1 MRIFSIFESK
11 LNRWSVIRR
20 FLSFIL
26 KLVPGVINFTTFDY
40 LCAMQFSDILGQD
53 YIKSHLTKSAA
64 SGRIPHAQ
72 LFVGPE
78 GSGTLPMAIAYAQ
91 YILCNN
97 SGLENTGGNEACN
110 LKFEGI
116 SHPDLH
122 FIYPTVSTDTVKS
135 KPKSIDFIADWRQF
149 LKENPYG
156 GLFDW
161 YRILGVQNKQGEIRV
176 DDAQEILKSLALK
189 SYEGGYKIMI
199 IWMADKMNIAASN
212 KLLKLLEEPSDKTL
226 FILISENEEDIIQT
240 IRSRCQVLHFNALSE
255 KIIAEALVS
264 SQEIEPRTAT
274 KVAHQAQGNYNKAL
288 QLLQTDSEDV
298 FFEKWFV
305 DWVRA
310 AFRAKGNAAAIQDL
324 IQWSEQ
330 IAGLGRETQ
339 KKFLHFCIDMFRQ
352 ALLLNYQATG
362 LVYMEPKIE
371 KFKLE
376 NFAPFVNGKNIDE
389 IFRELSDAMYHIER
403 NGNAKIVLTDLS
415 IKLTRLIH
423 KK

>member
-1 MRIFSIFESK
+1 
-11 LNRWSVIRR
+11 
-20 FLSFIL
+20 
-26 KLVPGVINFTTFDY
+26 
-40 LCAMQFSDILGQD
+40 MQFSEILGQEH
-53 YIKSHLTKSAA
+53 IKSHLIKSANL
-64 SGRIPHAQ
+64 GRIPHAQ

-91 YILCNN
+91 YIICSNQNAEN
-97 SGLENTGGNEACN
+97 SGANEACN
-110 LKFEGI
+110 LKFNKI

-122 FIYPTVSTDTVKS
+122 FIYPTVSTEEVKT
-135 KPKSIDFIADWRQF
+135 KPKSIEFITEWRQF
-149 LKENPYG
+149 LSENLYG
-156 GLFDW
+156 SLFDW
-161 YRILGVQNKQGEIRV
+161 YQMLGVKNKQGEIRV

-199 IWMADKMNIAASN
+199 IWMADKLNTTASN
-212 KLLKLLEEPSDKTL
+212 KLLKLLEEPTDKTV

-240 IRSRCQVLHFNALSE
+240 IRSRCQVLHFNGLPE
-255 KIIAEALVS
+255 QIIAEALVS
-264 SQEIEPRTAT
+264 RENIEAKTAA
-274 KVAHQAQGNYNKAL
+274 KIAHQAQGNYNKAL
-288 QLLQTDSEDV
+288 QLLQPDSESV

-310 AFRAKGNAAAIQDL
+310 AFRAKGNASAIQDL

-352 ALLLNYQATG
+352 ALLLNYQSPS
-362 LVYMEPKIE
+362 LVYIEPQVE

-376 NFAPFVNGKNIDE
+376 NFAPFVNGNNIND
-389 IFRELSDAMYHIER
+389 IFQELSDAMYHIER
-403 NGNAKIVLTDLS
+403 NGNAKIILTDLS

>member
-1 MRIFSIFESK
+1 
-11 LNRWSVIRR
+11 
-20 FLSFIL
+20 
-26 KLVPGVINFTTFDY
+26 
-40 LCAMQFSDILGQD
+40 MQFSEILGQEH
-53 YIKSHLTKSAA
+53 IKSHLTKSAD

-91 YILCNN
+91 YLICSNQNAEN
-97 SGLENTGGNEACN
+97 SGSNEACN
-110 LKFEGI
+110 IKFQKT

-122 FIYPTVSTDTVKS
+122 FIYPTVSTEDVKT
-135 KPKSIDFIADWRQF
+135 KPKSIDFIVEWRQF
-149 LKENPYG
+149 LEQNKYG
-156 GLFDW
+156 SLFDW
-161 YRILGVQNKQGEIRV
+161 YQILGVKNKQGEIRV
-176 DDAQEILKSLALK
+176 DDSQEILKLLALK

-199 IWMADKMNIAASN
+199 IWMADKLNIAASN
-212 KLLKLLEEPSDKTL
+212 KLLKLLEEPTDKTV

-240 IRSRCQVLHFNALSE
+240 IRSRCQVLHFNGLPE
-255 KIIAEALVS
+255 KVIADSLILNENIDSKIAHK
-264 SQEIEPRTAT
+264 I
-274 KVAHQAQGNYNKAL
+274 AHQAQGNYNKAL
-288 QLLQTDSEDV
+288 QLLQPDSEST

-330 IAGLGRETQ
+330 ISGLGRETQ

-352 ALLLNYQATG
+352 ALLLNYQTPD
-362 LVYMEPKIE
+362 LVYIEPQVE

-376 NFAPFVNGKNIDE
+376 NFAPFVNGNNIND
-389 IFRELSDAMYHIER
+389 IFKELSDAMYHIER
-403 NGNAKIVLTDLS
+403 NGNAKIILTDLS